1 MHSKYNFEALLKQHN
16 IKLAPRSIDT
26 LQVNLTRLCNQV
38 CRHCHVDSSPTR
50 TEMLSSEG
58 IVKCLEILEQ
68 HPQITKL
75 DLTGGAPELHPS
87 FDEFVEQAVAMGK
100 HVMVRHN
107 LTVQSDGNPQNGES
121 KEYLPRFFAQNRVE
135 VISSLPY
142 YQAYFTDAQRGAGVF
157 GKSIKGLQRLNAE
170 GYGIENSGLLLNLVY
185 NPVGPYLP
193 PAQKNLEADFKLELD
208 TKYGLKFNQLYTITN
223 MPINRFK
230 LHLEHSGQ
238 YEAYME
244 RLTASFNPAAAEEVM
259 CRSLISVDYDG
270 RVYDCDFNQMLA
282 LQANGKRGLGLSIF
296 DFDFNETLERQIRFA
311 DHCLGCTAG
320 SGSSCGG
327 ATA

>member
-58 IVKCLEILEQ
+58 IVKCLEILKQ

-100 HVMVRHN
+100 YVMVRHN

>member
-107 LTVQSDGNPQNGES
+107 LTVQSDGNPQTGES

-170 GYGIENSGLLLNLVY
+170 GYGIEDSGLLLNLVY

-193 PAQKNLEADFKLELD
+193 PAQKNLEADFKLELNA
-208 TKYGLKFNQLYTITN
+208 KYGLKFNQLYTITN

-244 RLTASFNPAAAEEVM
+244 KLMASFNPAAAEEVM

>member
-157 GKSIKGLQRLNAE
+157 GKSITGLQRLNAE
-170 GYGIENSGLLLNLVY
+170 GYGIEDSGLLLNLVY

>member
-58 IVKCLEILEQ
+58 IVKCLEILKQ
-68 HPQITKL
+68 HLQITKL

>member
-58 IVKCLEILEQ
+58 IVKCLEILKQ
-68 HPQITKL
+68 HLQITKL

-100 HVMVRHN
+100 YVMVRHN

-142 YQAYFTDAQRGAGVF
+142 YQDYFTDAQRGAGVF

-193 PAQKNLEADFKLELD
+193 PAQKNLEADFKLELNA
-208 TKYGLKFNQLYTITN
+208 KYGLKFNQLYTITN

-244 RLTASFNPAAAEEVM
+244 KLMASFNPAAAEEVM

-270 RVYDCDFNQMLA
+270 RVYDCDFNQMLT
-282 LQANGKRGLGLSIF
+282 LQANGKRGQELSIF

>member
-58 IVKCLEILEQ
+58 IVKCLEILKQ
-68 HPQITKL
+68 HLQITKL

-170 GYGIENSGLLLNLVY
+170 GYGIEDSGLLLNLVY
-185 NPVGPYLP
+185 NAVGPYLP
-193 PAQKNLEADFKLELD
+193 PAQKNLEADFKLELNA
-208 TKYGLKFNQLYTITN
+208 KYGLKFNQLYTITN

-244 RLTASFNPAAAEEVM
+244 KLLASFNPAAAKEVM

-270 RVYDCDFNQMLA
+270 RLYDCDFNQMLA
-282 LQANGKRGLGLSIF
+282 LQANGKRGLGLSLF
-296 DFDFNETLERQIRFA
+296 DFNFNETLERQIRFA
-311 DHCLGCTAG
+311 NHCLGCTAG

>member
-107 LTVQSDGNPQNGES
+107 LTVQSDGNPQTGES

-157 GKSIKGLQRLNAE
+157 GKSITGLQRLNAE
-170 GYGIENSGLLLNLVY
+170 GYGIEDSGLLLNLVY

-193 PAQKNLEADFKLELD
+193 PAQKNLEADFKLELNA
-208 TKYGLKFNQLYTITN
+208 KYGLKFNQLYTITN

-244 RLTASFNPAAAEEVM
+244 KLMASFNPAAAEEVM

>member
-1 MHSKYNFEALLKQHN
+1 MRSNSNFEALLTQHH
-16 IKLAPRSIDT
+16 IQLTPRSIDT

-50 TEMLSSEG
+50 TEALSSEG

-75 DLTGGAPELHPS
+75 DLTGGAPELHPR
-87 FDEFVEQAVAMGK
+87 FDEFVERAVAMGK

-107 LTVQSDGNPQNGES
+107 LTVQSDGNPQTGEA
-121 KEYLPRFFAQNRVE
+121 KDYLPRFFAQNRVE

-142 YQAYFTDAQRGAGVF
+142 YQDYFTDAQRGSGVF
-157 GKSIKGLQRLNAE
+157 QKSITGLQRLNAV
-170 GYGIENSGLLLNLVY
+170 GYGSKESGLKLNLVY

-193 PAQKNLEADFKLELD
+193 PPQKNIEADFKRELEQ
-208 TKYGLKFNQLYTITN
+208 KYGITFNNLYSITN

-230 LHLEHSGQ
+230 LHLAHSGQ

-244 RLTASFNPAAAEEVM
+244 KLLACFNPAAAEQVM
-259 CRSLISVDYDG
+259 CRDLLSVGHDG
-270 RVYDCDFNQMLA
+270 RLYDCDFNQMLD
-282 LQANGKRGLGLSIF
+282 LQAAGKGATGLSIF
-296 DFDFNETLERQIRFA
+296 DFDFDEALERSIRFA